1 MPLPDTKASRANRW
15 LPLLLGVTLGLWA
28 DAAAWFAGWLPFA
41 YEEWL
46 LRRPEYRAAFIL
58 AGTGTLIDVLT
69 IFTAFCAGMLLLGCI
84 LAFVRRPWALSLV
97 RKGFL
102 LAPVWFCLY
111 AYVIYSVTDVL
122 QARELPFEQGPK
134 LEAYTTF
141 LVRWDWMWPGGLALL
156 KLALLYVISWRR
168 TTINV
173 YAGNAA
179 ETTPARGDQIIEN
192 VRTHGD
198 DPRYRKS
205 VLGSFSTH
213 LFVIVLLPVLLNF
226 LGCVD
231 PYRVPWGSG
240 KAGTGDPP
248 VVALVKMVKPKKKPK
263 KKYIVRQDAA
273 ILFHVPDLDESEI
286 MEKVEE
292 ATQLTYKVDPST
304 RTGRAGRGGKMGRG
318 GGDQGGW
325 PEGMKNGLVR
335 FIRLEYKG
343 ANWNDGMDPASG
355 ADMNFLRNFK
365 EITGFPTANKGESH
379 PIRLL
384 KKYEKGF
391 APPFVYMTGSAGIQL
406 SADEITILR
415 DYLVDGGLLFADC
428 ASPSWDKS
436 FRALAAALFPREPLR
451 NIADDDPLFQEPYT
465 FPNGAPPL
473 WHHGGTRALGIKI
486 KDRWCLFYH
495 PGDLNDAWKTDHKNT
510 NPELSKA
517 AMEMGINVVYYA
529 FTQYLEMTAKYRK

>member
-1 MPLPDTKASRANRW
+1 MSLPDVKARRAERW
-15 LPLLLGVTLGLWA
+15 MPLLLGGTLGLLA
-28 DAAAWFAGWLPFA
+28 DAAGGFAAWLPFA
-41 YEEWL
+41 YEKWVMDH
-46 LRRPEYRAAFIL
+46 RAYRGAFLVAGVGSLINIL
-58 AGTGTLIDVLT
+58 TA
-69 IFTAFCAGMLLLGCI
+69 FTVFCAGLLLVGCI
-84 LAFVRRPWALSLV
+84 FAFVRRRWALSIV
-97 RKGFL
+97 RKGL
-102 LAPVWFCLY
+102 LLVPVWFLLFS
-111 AYVIYSVTDVL
+111 YVVVSITDVIL
-122 QARELPFEQGPK
+122 VKELPWGDSK
-134 LEAYTTF
+134 LDSVLVFMLRCRLLWPF
-141 LVRWDWMWPGGLALL
+141 LAGVLVVAV
-156 KLALLYVISWRR
+156 LYVVSWRR

-173 YAGNAA
+173 YTGDA
-179 ETTPARGDQIIEN
+179 ETAPARGDQIIEN
-192 VRTHGD
+192 VRTHGA

-205 VLGSFSTH
+205 VVSSFGLH
-213 LFVIVLLPVLLNF
+213 IFVLVLLPFILNMI
-226 LGCVD
+226 GCVD

-240 KAGTGDPP
+240 KPGTGDPQ

-263 KKYIVRQDAA
+263 KKYIVRHDAA
-273 ILFHVPDLDESEI
+273 ILFHVPDLDESQI
-286 MEKVEE
+286 LEKIEE
-292 ATQLTYKVDPST
+292 TTQLTYKVEPGT
-304 RTGRAGRGGKMGRG
+304 RTGRGGRGGKMGRG

-343 ANWNDGMDPASG
+343 AQWDDGMDATSG

-384 KKYEKGF
+384 KKYEKGY

-415 DYLVDGGLLFADC
+415 DYMVNGGLLFADC

-436 FRALAAALFPREPLR
+436 FRALAAALFPRETLR

-473 WHHGGTRALGIKI
+473 WHHGGTRALGIKY

-517 AMEMGINVVYYA
+517 AMEMGINVAYYA
-529 FTQYLEMTAKYRK
+529 FTHYLELTAKDRK